1 MESGQQQCG
10 NPVIPAA
17 RLKFLHRVREL
28 GRLIKT
34 RAHGAEALVKAVLYR
49 WQQADYPHLA
59 VRAPL
64 GSKHLAAEESVQQF
78 AEWLSNGVF
87 NEAAYWLA
95 TAYAIWVGEE
105 TRTARSLFFTPP
117 RLADRVISN
126 LVNHGA
132 PLSDG
137 HWHDPAC
144 GGAAFLVPIAQR
156 MAQSHLH
163 SGLSANESL
172 GRIETCL
179 SGSDLDETLI
189 YLSQQFLLMALTPL
203 IERAGRQPSI
213 SIRHTD
219 GLTAR
224 AVLGHYDVIACNP
237 PYRKLKAE
245 EVRRYEAQYRDVI
258 EGQPN
263 IYGLFIDRSLRLT
276 RPGGHVGL
284 LTPTSYLSGQYF
296 SKLRTSLLSRSDV
309 LQVDMLSN
317 RSAMFLDVEQET
329 TITTLRSRLSSESAT
344 TTRVCVLN
352 DEGTFVSAGICRLPN
367 SGKPWAIP
375 RAAGDVATLLDAEQS
390 PFRLRDYGYIA
401 RVGSLVAYRDTRTRL
416 KKKATLTRGRIALP
430 LVWATDVS
438 PAGTFVHGR
447 EQKKAR
453 PELYVAVGSLK
464 EAGISTMPSVLLQ
477 RLTSS
482 DQRRRLIAA
491 PVPKEWL
498 AEHKG
503 FVSEN
508 HVIVLEQ
515 VQDKGWPPEELSELL
530 RTEVV
535 DRVFRSMSGAS
546 NVSIFE
552 LNELPLPCPLTLMT
566 LWSGNSFREQS
577 VAASYRATRTLPHHS
592 DVTPVAM

>member
-1 MESGQQQCG
+1 M
-10 NPVIPAA
+10 IPAA
-17 RLKFLHRVREL
+17 RLKFLRRVREL
-28 GRLIKT
+28 GRLIKG
-34 RAHGAEALVKAVLYR
+34 RGPSAEALVKAVLYR

-59 VRAPL
+59 ARAPW
-64 GSKHLAAEESVQQF
+64 GSKDLAGEESVRQF
-78 AEWLSNGVF
+78 AEWVRAQDVF
-87 NEAAYWLA
+87 NDAAYWLA

-126 LVNHGA
+126 LVDHGA
-132 PLSDG
+132 SLANG
-137 HWHDPAC
+137 RWHDPAC

-156 MAQSHLH
+156 MAQSHQ
-163 SGLSANESL
+163 SGGLSPGESL
-172 GRIETCL
+172 KRIEACL

-189 YLSQQFLLMALTPL
+189 YLSQQFLLMALAPL
-203 IERAGRQPSI
+203 IEQANLQPSI
-213 SIRHTD
+213 VIKHTD

-224 AVLGHYDVIACNP
+224 GVLGQYDVVACNP

-245 EVRRYEAQYRDVI
+245 EVRRYAGQYREVI

-284 LTPTSYLSGQYF
+284 LTPTSFLSGQYF

-329 TITTLRSRLSSESAT
+329 TVTTLRSRLPSESVAT
-344 TTRVCVLN
+344 TTNVWVLDDTGN
-352 DEGTFVSAGICRLPN
+352 FVDAGACRLPN

-375 RAAGDVATLLDAEQS
+375 RAVGDAGTLFDAEQS
-390 PFRLRDYGYIA
+390 SFRLRDYGYVA
-401 RVGSLVAYRDTRTRL
+401 RVGSLVAYRDTRARFTT
-416 KKKATLTRGRIALP
+416 KKTLTRGRAAIP

-438 PAGTFVHGR
+438 PAGEFVHGR
-447 EQKKAR
+447 DQKLAR
-453 PELYVAVGSLK
+453 PALFVAVDSLN
-464 EAGISTMPSVLLQ
+464 EAGVTTAPSVLLQ

-482 DQRRRLIAA
+482 DQRRRLVAA
-491 PVPKEWL
+491 PVPNEWL

-503 FVSEN
+503 FISEN
-508 HVIVLEQ
+508 HVIVLAQ
-515 VQDKGWPPEELSELL
+515 VEDKGWSPEEFAKLL
-530 RTEVV
+530 RTEIV

-546 NVSIFE
+546 NVALFE
-552 LNELPLPCPLTLMT
+552 LNELPLPCPLTLKSSWANT
-566 LWSGNSFREQS
+566 EHQEQL
-577 VAASYRATRTLPHHS
+577 VADAYRAVSPQNS
-592 DVTPVAM
+592 GAQPIPMNQ

>member
-1 MESGQQQCG
+1 M
-10 NPVIPAA
+10 IPAA
-17 RLKFLHRVREL
+17 RLKFLRRVREL

-34 RAHGAEALVKAVLYR
+34 RPRGAEALVRAVLYR
-49 WQQADYPHLA
+49 WQQVDYPYLA
-59 VRAPL
+59 VRTPRGA
-64 GSKHLAAEESVQQF
+64 KDLAAEESVGQF
-78 AEWLSNGVF
+78 AEWLRAQDVF
-87 NEAAYWLA
+87 NDAAYWLA
-95 TAYAIWVGEE
+95 TAYAIWVGDE

-117 RLADRVISN
+117 RLADRVIRN
-126 LVNHGA
+126 LVDHGA
-132 PLSDG
+132 SLAHG

-156 MAQSHLH
+156 MAESHQH
-163 SGLSANESL
+163 SGISARESL
-172 GRIETCL
+172 KRIEAHL
-179 SGSDLDETLI
+179 SGSDLDESLI
-189 YLSQQFLLMALTPL
+189 YLSQQFLLMALAPL
-203 IERAGRQPSI
+203 IEQAGLQPSI
-213 SIRHTD
+213 VIKQTD

-224 AVLGHYDVIACNP
+224 GMLAQYDVVACNP

-245 EVRRYEAQYRDVI
+245 EVQRYAGQYREVI

-284 LTPTSYLSGQYF
+284 LTPTSYLSGQSF
-296 SKLRTSLLSRSDV
+296 SKLRTSILSRSDV

-329 TITTLRSRLSSESAT
+329 TVTTLRPRSPSKSAAIT
-344 TTRVCVLN
+344 TNVWVL
-352 DEGTFVSAGICRLPN
+352 DDTGIFVDAGVCRLPN

-375 RAAGDVATLLDAEQS
+375 RAAGDAGTLFDAGQS
-390 PFRLRDYGYIA
+390 PFRLRDYGYVA
-401 RVGSLVAYRDTRTRL
+401 RVGSLVAYRDTRARF
-416 KKKATLTRGRIALP
+416 KSKEALTRGRIAIP

-438 PAGTFVHGR
+438 PAGEFIHGR
-447 EQKKAR
+447 EQRLAR
-453 PELYVAVGSLK
+453 PELYVAVDSLND
-464 EAGISTMPSVLLQ
+464 AGVSTTPSVLLQ

-482 DQRRRLIAA
+482 DQRRRLVTA
-491 PVPKEWL
+491 PVPNEWL

-515 VQDKGWPPEELSELL
+515 VESKGWSPEEFSKLL

-546 NVSIFE
+546 NVALFE
-552 LNELPLPCPLTLMT
+552 LNELPLPCPLTLKT
-566 LWSGNSFREQS
+566 LWANTENKEHS
-577 VAASYRATRTLPHHS
+577 VACAYRAVHDSRSKPAASPT
-592 DVTPVAM
+592 

>member
-1 MESGQQQCG
+1 M
-10 NPVIPAA
+10 IPAA
-17 RLKFLHRVREL
+17 RLKFLRRVREL
-28 GRLIKT
+28 GRLID
-34 RAHGAEALVKAVLYR
+34 RRNRGAEALVKAVLYC

-59 VRAPL
+59 VRSPR
-64 GSKHLAAEESVQQF
+64 GSKDLAANESVGQF
-78 AEWLSNGVF
+78 AEWLRAQDVF
-87 NEAAYWLA
+87 NDAAYWLA
-95 TAYAIWVGEE
+95 TAYAIWVGDE
-105 TRTARSLFFTPP
+105 TRSARSLFFTPP

-126 LVNHGA
+126 LVDHGA
-132 PLSDG
+132 SLANG

-156 MAQSHLH
+156 MAQSHLR
-163 SGLSANESL
+163 SGLSPRESL
-172 GRIETCL
+172 KRIEARL

-189 YLSQQFLLMALTPL
+189 YLSQQFLLMALAPL
-203 IERAGRQPSI
+203 IKQAGRQPSI
-213 SIRHTD
+213 VIRHTD

-224 AVLGHYDVIACNP
+224 GVLGQYDVVACNP

-245 EVRRYEAQYRDVI
+245 EVQRYARQYREVI

-263 IYGLFIDRSLRLT
+263 IYGLFIERSLRLT

-296 SKLRTSLLSRSDV
+296 SKLRTSLLSRSEV

-329 TITTLRSRLSSESAT
+329 TVTTLRPRSPSQSARAT
-344 TTRVCVLN
+344 TNVCVLDDKGN
-352 DEGTFVSAGICRLPN
+352 FVDAGVCRLPGC
-367 SGKPWAIP
+367 GKPWAIP
-375 RAAGDVATLLDAEQS
+375 RAAGDARTLFDAEQS
-390 PFRLRDYGYIA
+390 PFRLRDYGYVA
-401 RVGSLVAYRDTRTRL
+401 RVGSLVAYRDTRARF
-416 KKKATLTRGRIALP
+416 KKKIALTRGRIAIP

-438 PAGTFVHGR
+438 PAGEFVHGR
-447 EQKKAR
+447 EQKLAR
-453 PELYVAVGSLK
+453 PDLYVAVDSLND
-464 EAGISTMPSVLLQ
+464 AGVTTAPSVLLQ

-491 PVPKEWL
+491 PVPKEWV

-515 VQDKGWPPEELSELL
+515 VEDRGWSPEDFSKLL

-546 NVSIFE
+546 NVAIFE
-552 LNELPLPCPLTLMT
+552 LNELPLPCPLTLKS
-566 LWSGNSFREQS
+566 LWANTESQEQL
-577 VAASYRATRTLPHHS
+577 VADAYRAVNVSPHNSGARPASSPLNH
-592 DVTPVAM
+592 